1 MPFRNDEMPFGCYEM
16 ASRDDEMAF
25 RCCEMAFRIHKNTIN
40 MSIKWRKNS

>member
-1 MPFRNDEMPFGCYEM
+1 MAFRNDEMPFGCYEM

-25 RCCEMAFRIHKNTIN
+25 RIHKNTIN